1 MGRNILHRVERE
13 GFSVQMTLSKELQR
27 VSQQWGRTYQKEE
40 TETQR
45 LELAGS
51 WRTREEASVAGSG
64 KRRGGNGQNTFIRW
78 WGGYENSKEICSKR
92 TNHC

>member
-40 TETQR
+40 TETQS

-51 WRTREEASVAGSG
+51 WRNRKEASVAGVKEDG
-64 KRRGGNGQNTFIRW
+64 KEMG
-78 WGGYENSKEICSKR
+78 R
-92 TNHC
+92 TLL